1 MPHCIRT
8 VRILKKPRL
17 DAAGSELEKSARE
30 ELQKAV
36 CIHTLFWDLKEKGA
50 VSFGSILLF
59 QVEAVE
65 ALVRNAQFCE

>member
-36 CIHTLFWDLKEKGA
+36 CIHTLF
-50 VSFGSILLF
+50 
-59 QVEAVE
+59 
-65 ALVRNAQFCE
+65 